1 MAPADPPALTLTQE
15 TAPDEATAR
24 VIDAGLDAYNESIVP
39 YGDWGPLWIIGRDG
53 AGAVQAGL
61 RAVTVYDWM
70 FVIWLWVAEAHRG
83 AGIGSRLLAEAETI
97 ARARGCRASYLDTFS
112 FQAPK
117 FYERHGYREF
127 GRLADFPRGHARI
140 WLSKT
145 L

>member
-1 MAPADPPALTLTQE
+1 MEPADPPRLTLAQE
-15 TAPDEATAR
+15 SAPDEAAKR
-24 VIDAGLDAYNESIVP
+24 AIEAGLDAYNESIAP
-39 YGDWGPLWIIGRDG
+39 YGDTAPLWMIGRDG

-61 RAVTVYDWM
+61 RAVTGYDWM
-70 FVIWLWVAEAHRG
+70 FVIWLWVGAAHRG

-117 FYERHGYREF
+117 FYERRGYREF
-127 GRLADFPRGHARI
+127 GRLDGFPPGHARI
-140 WLSKT
+140 WLWKT